1 MNTKLVFILITTGIL
16 AYSSGLFLEA
26 VAFGDDSKLYR
37 FATSGKFDSDW
48 VPFFID
54 GNMAKIEN
62 LKKNA
67 AYENFNSN
75 HFVQFGE
82 LSGTSSS
89 TVPIGSASVGFGVII
104 VPINVYNE
112 PSLQNVLDKCYFHSK
127 DN

>member
-1 MNTKLVFILITTGIL
+1 MNTKLVFILITTGLL
-16 AYSSGLFLEA
+16 AYSSGVFLEA

-54 GNMAKIEN
+54 GNMAKIEK
-62 LKKNA
+62 LKNSA

-89 TVPIGSASVGFGVII
+89 TVQFALHPVGLV
-104 VPINVYNE
+104 
-112 PSLQNVLDKCYFHSK
+112 
-127 DN
+127 